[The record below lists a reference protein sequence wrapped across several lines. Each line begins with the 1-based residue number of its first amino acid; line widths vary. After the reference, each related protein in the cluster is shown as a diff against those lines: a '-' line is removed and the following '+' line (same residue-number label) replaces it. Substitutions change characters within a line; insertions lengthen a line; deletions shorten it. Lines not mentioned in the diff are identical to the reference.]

1 MATAPSAPASA
12 PRLNLDLPRSSAGPL
27 SSQSTKGLLQLM
39 PRPPETRTKLEK
51 EIEKAARPDCKQAY
65 AGAGLMAVVPLVLD
79 AARDKGCKW

>member
-1 MATAPSAPASA
+1 M
-12 PRLNLDLPRSSAGPL
+12 

-39 PRPPETRTKLEK
+39 PRLQETRTRLEK

-65 AGAGLMAVVPLVLD
+65 AGAGLLAVVPLVLD